1 MDRQSDRLS
10 CTPMRQTDGWPDC
23 GRCEKAWREE
33 NRVLR
38 AAKLSPG
45 TFRNF
50 ARVLVIDAQA
60 FATGGARRPRTKVEP
75 DILLL
80 DLTMP
85 DLSGLE
91 VLRKLSDKLLP
102 TPTIILAASIERYD
116 VVKALQVGAR
126 GLVMKDSSTELLLDF
141 VLRTTTR
148 PYMITRM
155 PAGQL

>member
-1 MDRQSDRLS
+1 
-10 CTPMRQTDGWPDC
+10 
-23 GRCEKAWREE
+23 
-33 NRVLR
+33 V
-38 AAKLSPG
+38 
-45 TFRNF
+45 
-50 ARVLVIDAQA
+50 QA

-155 PAGQL
+155 SAGQL